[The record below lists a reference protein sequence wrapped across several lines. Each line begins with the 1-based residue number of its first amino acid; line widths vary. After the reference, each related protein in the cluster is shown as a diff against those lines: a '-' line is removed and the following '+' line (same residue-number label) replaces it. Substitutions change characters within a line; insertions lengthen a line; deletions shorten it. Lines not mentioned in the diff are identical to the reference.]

1 MELGTRHSLRR
12 RNRATRRHGILH
24 EGRGLNAAEGYG
36 ALNPQAL
43 IRAPRVMT
51 RTSATWSAT
60 KQSASLCE
68 ADGRAPR
75 FSPLSCGVGPLQT
88 DRPVVSMAEA
98 VNHPHLR
105 QRGTVVRHTDRLRS
119 EFDMPGFPL
128 CFSDVAAPLELEAAL
143 RGEPNAE
150 VLRECGH
157 NTMTK
162 KLRCS
167 ARKAS

>member
-24 EGRGLNAAEGYG
+24 EGRGLNATEGYG

-43 IRAPRVMT
+43 I
-51 RTSATWSAT
+51 
-60 KQSASLCE
+60 
-68 ADGRAPR
+68 RAPR

>member
-1 MELGTRHSLRR
+1 M
-12 RNRATRRHGILH
+12 ATRRHGILP
-24 EGRGLNAAEGYG
+24 EVRGVNATEGYG
-36 ALNPQAL
+36 ALNLQAL

-68 ADGRAPR
+68 ADGRVHR
-75 FSPLSCGVGPLQT
+75 FSPLRCGVGPLQT
-88 DRPVVSMAEA
+88 DRPVVSVAEA

-105 QRGTVVRHTDRLRS
+105 QRRTVVRYHDRLHG
-119 EFDMPGFPL
+119 EFDRPGVSRCVSRISRNPSNSKRL
-128 CFSDVAAPLELEAAL
+128 YLVSPTPRCCANAA
-143 RGEPNAE
+143 
-150 VLRECGH
+150 
-157 NTMTK
+157 TMTK